1 MFMNDFTAWCQRLIC
16 AEAPAFFP
24 TVAFVSS
31 VEGQICLGFIM
42 KSFDLPDILW
52 GALEPLHCENHW
64 SKRWV
69 FKAKRTIFSGLL
81 DALLSPS
88 FHPVPSLF
96 RAGAL
101 SWGCVHPSPWAASGP
116 HIPWW
121 GSGQQAQTHPWWCCL
136 SPAALNHHIHAV
148 KTASIGTLGR
158 SRPPMPVV
166 VPSAPEV
173 QETTRM
179 LEDSESVSSRAGPEC
194 GAGSLIPP
202 AGARLLPEPGLCC
215 RLGLRGLACH
225 TGLPFNSGL
234 SLWSSCLG
242 LNHPHVLLPPAP
254 VRDLSW
260 AGCCRGSCM
269 SDCSQNKIGR
279 VSPWSSTPAFQ

>member
-1 MFMNDFTAWCQRLIC
+1 MFMNDFTAWCQYLIC

-81 DALLSPS
+81 DAQLSLS

-101 SWGCVHPSPWAASGP
+101 CWVCVHPSPWAASGP
-116 HIPWW
+116 HIPLW
-121 GSGQQAQTHPWWCCL
+121 GSGQQAQTHPWWCRL
-136 SPAALNHHIHAV
+136 SPCSSESSHSRREDGLHRDFRKEPASYASGGSQCPWSAGDHKDAGRLWEREFPCWPGVRGRFTHSAGRRLAAPRAWALLQAWS
-148 KTASIGTLGR
+148 AWIGL
-158 SRPPMPVV
+158 SHWPSFQLWPVSLILLPWSE
-166 VPSAPEV
+166 PSTCSF
-173 QETTRM
+173 TTSPCSWSFLSRM
-179 LEDSESVSSRAGPEC
+179 L
-194 GAGSLIPP
+194 
-202 AGARLLPEPGLCC
+202 
-215 RLGLRGLACH
+215 
-225 TGLPFNSGL
+225 
-234 SLWSSCLG
+234 
-242 LNHPHVLLPPAP
+242 
-254 VRDLSW
+254 
-260 AGCCRGSCM
+260 
-269 SDCSQNKIGR
+269 
-279 VSPWSSTPAFQ
+279 